1 MTETI
6 HSPTSRSITFAD
18 PTEFEAKGRNGF
30 MKTTGITLV
39 QMLNGEVHLGCITSK
54 GVSSDAVR
62 LPVPKSAVIPLANAL
77 LAMVQADQVTG
88 QETVVTPEQ
97 AEAAQTLL
105 EIAIDSGGDLAGL
118 AQAVANA
125 LDGDRI
131 VIRDPDA

>member
-6 HSPTSRSITFAD
+6 HSPTSRSIAFDEA
-18 PTEFEAKGRNGF
+18 TEFEAKGRNGF
-30 MKTTGITLV
+30 MKTAGITLV
-39 QMLNGEVHLGCITSK
+39 QMPNGEIHLGCITSK
-54 GVSSDAVR
+54 GVPSDAVR

-77 LAMVQADQVTG
+77 LTMVQADQVTG
-88 QETVVTPEQ
+88 QETVITPEQ

-105 EIAIDSGGDLAGL
+105 QISMDSGGDLADL

-131 VIRDPDA
+131 VIRDSDA